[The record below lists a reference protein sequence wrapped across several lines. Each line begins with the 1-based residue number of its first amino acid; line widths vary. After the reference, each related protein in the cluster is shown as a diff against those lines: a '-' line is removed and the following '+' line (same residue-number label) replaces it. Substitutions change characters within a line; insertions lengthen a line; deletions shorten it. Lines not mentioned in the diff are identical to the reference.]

1 VQAGRLAF
9 LLAVPLLCHAAQI
22 VLRQAV
28 SLLLAAIGCCGV
40 TARVVAQRTNE
51 IGIRM
56 ALGGDRGNLINLVL
70 PSALARVAV
79 ELIRCLPG
87 DGRRA
92 VAGRAVV
99 RRVVLGS
106 GGAPR
111 RPSDVNPAHA
121 RPPIVYTLRIKVLRD
136 SVQSMSTD
144 QVHRTSRIVL
154 IVLSLTA
161 LLTVLFGY
169 TQAPLP
175 DEGTGAHIFQL
186 AVVAGALT
194 TVLFLGTADWTQPS
208 RAVRQLAVPAAAFV
222 LAFAALYYLENHY
235 YPAHYP

>member
-9 LLAVPLLCHAAQI
+9 LLAVPSLCHAAQI

-28 SLLLAAIGCCGV
+28 SRLPAAIGLYGV
-40 TARVVAQRTNE
+40 TAWAVAQRTNE

-56 ALGGDRGNLINLVL
+56 ALGADRGNVINLVL
-70 PSALARVAV
+70 RSAFARVAV
-79 ELIRCLPG
+79 GLILGVPPSMG
-87 DGRRA
+87 
-92 VAGRAVV
+92 AGRLLA
-99 RRVVLGS
+99 
-106 GGAPR
+106 
-111 RPSDVNPAHA
+111 AHA
-121 RPPIVYTLRIKVLRD
+121 ALVPLVDTLHIKVLRD
-136 SVQSMSTD
+136 SVRNMSTD

-194 TVLFLGTADWTQPS
+194 TFLFLGTADWTQPS